1 MNRLLH
7 ASIFGSLALFASPA
21 AAQVLELP
29 IKLKT
34 NAARDWSKYHK
45 IAIGDFVGQD
55 RTVTPRALDI
65 SEKVGQA
72 FFKQPTQFTV
82 FDRNRLEGIMKE
94 QKIQHSGAFD
104 ESTAVQLGKLIGADL
119 MLVGRVQQDQVSN
132 SNNNGRMPSGMRIA
146 VNTTYYVLTVN
157 VMLIDPKTGA
167 TIDQFPI
174 ETSIKD
180 SKVGVAFTPGSPQH
194 SVMQMNALNDWA
206 AKFDCMV
213 NPCETTEIIKLKSDP
228 SFKKDLESAVAR
240 ANIDEPEEAVR
251 IIKEVQA
258 RELKPA
264 AKHKATYN
272 YGLILL
278 AQGQC
283 KEALALFK
291 EAYLANADSE
301 DYKEAFDKAKGQCS
315 LEDKGK

>member
-1 MNRLLH
+1 MKRLLH

-55 RTVTPRALDI
+55 RSVTPRALDI

-132 SNNNGRMPSGMRIA
+132 SNNNSCLLYTSPSPRDRTRSRMPS
-146 VNTTYYVLTVN
+146 
-157 VMLIDPKTGA
+157 
-167 TIDQFPI
+167 
-174 ETSIKD
+174 
-180 SKVGVAFTPGSPQH
+180 
-194 SVMQMNALNDWA
+194 
-206 AKFDCMV
+206 
-213 NPCETTEIIKLKSDP
+213 
-228 SFKKDLESAVAR
+228 SA
-240 ANIDEPEEAVR
+240 
-251 IIKEVQA
+251 
-258 RELKPA
+258 
-264 AKHKATYN
+264 
-272 YGLILL
+272 
-278 AQGQC
+278 
-283 KEALALFK
+283 
-291 EAYLANADSE
+291 
-301 DYKEAFDKAKGQCS
+301 
-315 LEDKGK
+315 